1 VRLTL
6 LRIFPTLVG
15 VACGVVKLVLFLF
28 SGVVGGVASCFE
40 MGGEEGDKLTGGGE
54 GGEGGESTEVLHGLS
69 QQVQSWIVRGCAF
82 SFIAKIILAGSFI
95 AKIILAGSSI
105 SKIIL
110 AVFDIQHIARIGAVR
125 NSYS

>member
-1 VRLTL
+1 MRLTL

-15 VACGVVKLVLFLF
+15 VVCGVVKLVLFLF

-69 QQVQSWIVRGCAF
+69 QQVQSRIVRGCAF
-82 SFIAKIILAGSFI
+82 SFIA
-95 AKIILAGSSI
+95 
-105 SKIIL
+105 KIIL

-125 NSYS
+125 NSYG